1 MNCAFLGGAEGFGAG
16 PAALNG
22 GGLRLAACCGAGG
35 GALALPPG
43 VPLAA
48 TPAELF
54 SLPGLDMAAIALPP
68 REAFKAALLALERGL
83 HVFCAPPFC
92 RSSGEL
98 QRLLE
103 ASERAGRVLF
113 PSQPWERE
121 PAAHALE
128 TALTRGLAGEVSY
141 ASLRLE
147 LPGEGP
153 AEWLDSGPAWQALSL
168 LLGAFRRRPAAIEAR
183 LLPGASAA
191 FHVHFGAGDGFAH
204 IAAGPA
210 RRRRLRMTV
219 SGSAGELELDGASL
233 LATPGGERPRPLAP
247 NPRSGAS
254 GDARDWLR
262 GELAAFSAEV
272 SGTAAR
278 GSGLRNAAWCVRLLK
293 NAGASVAMRSAA
305 IPL

>member
-16 PAALNG
+16 PAAFNG

-141 ASLRLE
+141 ACLRLE

-183 LLPGASAA
+183 LRPGAAAA

-204 IAAGPA
+204 VAAGAPA
-210 RRRRLRMTV
+210 RRLRLSV
-219 SGSAGELELDGASL
+219 SGDAGELAIDGARL
-233 LATPGGERPRPLAP
+233 LVSPRGAPARELTP
-247 NPRSGAS
+247 SV
-254 GDARDWLR
+254 GDGPGPSPRDWLR